1 MSTIITEQYEHWCA
15 NQIISGKPARPDTF
29 VFAYIPGQDESA
41 EIPCDEILPDE
52 SMIQYR
58 APVTQYGLLSPNA
71 TAFSIILDTTV
82 GDFEYNW
89 IGLLN
94 EESGVLCMI
103 AHTPRQQ
110 KIKTA
115 NGVQGN
121 NLIRTFSM
129 EFDGA
134 AAAMHIDVSA
144 DVWQIDFT
152 ARLAGMDE
160 ARRLLAFDHYGE
172 AAFLGDGFQ
181 VSYQDGTATV
191 AAGIG
196 YVGGLRVSLREPYSL
211 PAAVGDTLWI
221 DASWQ
226 GFVTGEWSTVFTFCA
241 RKEHAPYT
249 DGNGFQH
256 FVAPLAKLTAGG
268 PQDLRPQTPDEEQS
282 NALAEHEKSRRHPD
296 ATLTEKGFAQYSNAT
311 DSDAEDRAATSKA
324 VKIAMDNA
332 NARLAKN
339 RNGSDIP
346 NKPLFIENVGLK
358 PTVDKAES
366 AVQRAGDTMTG
377 ELKIRGVNALRIF
390 NEAFGLIFR
399 RSEEC
404 LHLIP
409 TSEGQGENGDI
420 GPLRPISINLRQ
432 GDVVIGDRIGIGNE
446 NNLGEKSLTLCDS
459 NTGFKWGGRGVINVF
474 AEGHNAFRFTKNGV
488 LALENLS
495 TGNLRKFTLSCDSSS
510 TKSAR
515 FNLWGN
521 SSRPVVAEL
530 GDDSGW
536 HFYSQRNTDNSI
548 TFAVNGQMVPSNYGN
563 FDARYQQRN
572 GGVQDVRYG
581 SEMYYTP
588 GGNQVSWTFR
598 SPSGHGLSGINVQET
613 GSNSADNIG
622 GVYYRPLQK
631 LINGTWYNVASV

>member
-41 EIPCDEILPDE
+41 EIPRDEILPDE

-172 AAFLGDGFQ
+172 AAFLADGFQ

-191 AAGIG
+191 AAGVG

-226 GFVTGEWSTVFTFCA
+226 GFVTGEWNTVFTFCA
-241 RKEHAPYT
+241 RQEHAPYT

-377 ELKIRGVNALRIF
+377 ELKIRGVNALRLF

-409 TSEGQGENGDI
+409 TQENQGENGDI
-420 GPLRPISINLRQ
+420 GPLRPFTMNLRTGEITMSKVSVGGGSQ
-432 GDVVIGDRIGIGNE
+432 VNGALGIGVQNA
-446 NNLGEKSLTLCDS
+446 LGGNSIAFGD
-459 NTGFKWGGRGVINVF
+459 NDTGIKQNGDGILDVYANGQHV
-474 AEGHNAFRFTKNGV
+474 FRFRSGEVQSLRAMKVSGTLNVSGETMV
-488 LALENLS
+488 YGNMNIFGAITS
-495 TGNLRKFTLSCDSSS
+495 TGRVT
-510 TKSAR
+510 
-515 FNLWGN
+515 
-521 SSRPVVAEL
+521 
-530 GDDSGW
+530 
-536 HFYSQRNTDNSI
+536 
-548 TFAVNGQMVPSNYGN
+548 PSDYGN
-563 FDARYQQRN
+563 FDARYQTKT
-572 GGVQDVRYG
+572 GGVQDVRLG
-581 SEMYYTP
+581 GAIGIGR
-588 GGNQVSWTFR
+588 GGNA
-598 SPSGHGLSGINVQET
+598 PSGHLLSGVDGGESVDWANARPVQ
-613 GSNSADNIG
+613 
-622 GVYYRPLQK
+622 V
-631 LINGTWYNVASV
+631 LINGVWRNVASL

>member
-41 EIPCDEILPDE
+41 EIPRDEILPDE

-129 EFDGA
+129 GFDGA

-191 AAGIG
+191 AAGVG

-390 NEAFGLIFR
+390 NEVFGLIFR

-420 GPLRPISINLRQ
+420 GPLRPFTINLRTGEISMSHKVSVGGGSQ
-432 GDVVIGDRIGIGNE
+432 VNGALGIGVQNA
-446 NNLGEKSLTLCDS
+446 LGGNSIAFGD
-459 NTGFKWGGRGVINVF
+459 NDTGLKQNGDGLLDVYANGQHV
-474 AEGHNAFRFTKNGV
+474 FRFQNG
-488 LALENLS
+488 ALQSN
-495 TGNLRKFTLSCDSSS
+495 R
-510 TKSAR
+510 
-515 FNLWGN
+515 
-521 SSRPVVAEL
+521 
-530 GDDSGW
+530 
-536 HFYSQRNTDNSI
+536 
-548 TFAVNGQMVPSNYGN
+548 AVNVSGRVTPSDYGN
-563 FDARYQQRN
+563 FDARYQTKT
-572 GGVQDVRYG
+572 GGVQDVRLG
-581 SEMYYTP
+581 SAIGIGR
-588 GGNQVSWTFR
+588 GGNA
-598 SPSGHGLSGINVQET
+598 PSGHLISGLDGGESMDWANARPVQ
-613 GSNSADNIG
+613 
-622 GVYYRPLQK
+622 V
-631 LINGTWYNVASV
+631 LINGVWRNVASL

>member
-15 NQIISGKPARPDTF
+15 NQLISGKPARPDTF

-41 EIPCDEILPDE
+41 EIPRDEILPDE

-191 AAGIG
+191 AAGVG

-377 ELKIRGVNALRIF
+377 ELKIRGVNALRLF

-409 TSEGQGENGDI
+409 TQENQGENGDI
-420 GPLRPISINLRQ
+420 GPLRPFTMNLRTGEITMSKVSVG
-432 GDVVIGDRIGIGNE
+432 GDSQVRGALGIGVQNA
-446 NNLGEKSLTLCDS
+446 LGGNSIAFGD
-459 NTGFKWGGRGVINVF
+459 NDTGLKQNGDGLLDVYANGQHV
-474 AEGHNAFRFTKNGV
+474 FRFQNG
-488 LALENLS
+488 ALQSN
-495 TGNLRKFTLSCDSSS
+495 R
-510 TKSAR
+510 
-515 FNLWGN
+515 
-521 SSRPVVAEL
+521 
-530 GDDSGW
+530 
-536 HFYSQRNTDNSI
+536 
-548 TFAVNGQMVPSNYGN
+548 AVNVSGRVTPSDYGN

-572 GGVQDVRYG
+572 DGVQDIRLG
-581 SEMYYTP
+581 SQRVDGHYDDDFT
-588 GGNQVSWTFR
+588 V
-598 SPSGHGLSGINVQET
+598 PSGYVVV
-613 GSNSADNIG
+613 G
-622 GVYYRPLQK
+622 GDVHPSTSLKLYSRPLQK
-631 LINGTWYNVASV
+631 LINGTWYNAASV

>member
-41 EIPCDEILPDE
+41 EIPRDEILPDE

-191 AAGIG
+191 AAGVG

-390 NEAFGLIFR
+390 NEVFGLIFR

-409 TSEGQGENGDI
+409 TQENQGENGDI
-420 GPLRPISINLRQ
+420 GPLRPFTMNLRTGEITMSKVSVGGGSQ
-432 GDVVIGDRIGIGNE
+432 VNGALGIGVQNA
-446 NNLGEKSLTLCDS
+446 LGGNSIAFGD
-459 NTGFKWGGRGVINVF
+459 NDTGIKQNGDGILDVYANGQHV
-474 AEGHNAFRFTKNGV
+474 FRFQNGV
-488 LALENLS
+488 AIALKNIQA
-495 TGNLRKFTLSCDSSS
+495 GNAKKFTLSSANNS
-510 TKSAR
+510 TKNAT
-515 FNLWGN
+515 FTLWGN

-563 FDARYQQRN
+563 FDARYQTKT
-572 GGVQDVRYG
+572 GGVQDVRLG
-581 SEMYYTP
+581 SAIGIGR
-588 GGNQVSWTFR
+588 GGNA
-598 SPSGHGLSGINVQET
+598 PSGHLLSGVDGGEKVDWANARPVQ
-613 GSNSADNIG
+613 
-622 GVYYRPLQK
+622 V
-631 LINGTWYNVASV
+631 LINGVWRNVASL

>member
-488 LALENLS
+488 LALEN
-495 TGNLRKFTLSCDSSS
+495 
-510 TKSAR
+510 
-515 FNLWGN
+515 
-521 SSRPVVAEL
+521 
-530 GDDSGW
+530 
-536 HFYSQRNTDNSI
+536 
-548 TFAVNGQMVPSNYGN
+548 
-563 FDARYQQRN
+563 
-572 GGVQDVRYG
+572 
-581 SEMYYTP
+581 
-588 GGNQVSWTFR
+588 
-598 SPSGHGLSGINVQET
+598 
-613 GSNSADNIG
+613 
-622 GVYYRPLQK
+622 
-631 LINGTWYNVASV
+631 

>member
-377 ELKIRGVNALRIF
+377 ELKIRGINALRIF

-420 GPLRPISINLRQ
+420 GPLRPFTINLRTGEISMSHKVSVGGGSQ
-432 GDVVIGDRIGIGNE
+432 VNGALGIGVQNA
-446 NNLGEKSLTLCDS
+446 LGGNSIAFGD
-459 NTGFKWGGRGVINVF
+459 NDTGLKQNGDGLLDVYANGQHV
-474 AEGHNAFRFTKNGV
+474 FRFQNG
-488 LALENLS
+488 ALQSN
-495 TGNLRKFTLSCDSSS
+495 R
-510 TKSAR
+510 
-515 FNLWGN
+515 
-521 SSRPVVAEL
+521 
-530 GDDSGW
+530 
-536 HFYSQRNTDNSI
+536 
-548 TFAVNGQMVPSNYGN
+548 AVNVSGRVTPSDYGN
-563 FDARYQQRN
+563 FDARYQTKT
-572 GGVQDVRYG
+572 GGVQDVRLG
-581 SEMYYTP
+581 SAIGIGR
-588 GGNQVSWTFR
+588 GGNA
-598 SPSGHGLSGINVQET
+598 PSGHLISGLDGGESMDWANARPVQ
-613 GSNSADNIG
+613 
-622 GVYYRPLQK
+622 V
-631 LINGTWYNVASV
+631 LINGVWRNVASL

>member
-41 EIPCDEILPDE
+41 EIPRDEILPDE

-89 IGLLN
+89 SGLLN

-191 AAGIG
+191 AAGVG

-226 GFVTGEWSTVFTFCA
+226 GFVTGEWNTVFTFCA
-241 RKEHAPYT
+241 RQEHASYT
-249 DGNGFQH
+249 DGNGFRH
-256 FVAPLAKLTAGG
+256 FVAPLAKMTADGL
-268 PQDLRPQTPDEEQS
+268 QDLRPQTPDEEQS

-296 ATLTEKGFAQYSNAT
+296 ATLNEKGFAQYSNDT

-358 PTVDKAES
+358 PTVDKAEG
-366 AVQRAGDTMTG
+366 AVQRRGDIMTG
-377 ELKIRGVNALRIF
+377 KLTLPQTSAFGINTDNALGGNSIALGD
-390 NEAFGLIFR
+390 NDTGIKQNGDGILDIYANGQHIFR
-399 RSEEC
+399 F
-404 LHLIP
+404 
-409 TSEGQGENGDI
+409 Q
-420 GPLRPISINLRQ
+420 
-432 GDVVIGDRIGIGNE
+432 
-446 NNLGEKSLTLCDS
+446 
-459 NTGFKWGGRGVINVF
+459 
-474 AEGHNAFRFTKNGV
+474 NGV
-488 LALENLS
+488 AIALKNIQA
-495 TGNLRKFTLSCDSSS
+495 GNARKFTLSS
-510 TKSAR
+510 TNESAKNAT
-515 FNLWGN
+515 FNLWGH
-521 SSRPVVAEL
+521 SSRPVVVEL

-548 TFAVNGQMVPSNYGN
+548 TFAVNGQVVPSNYGN
-563 FDARYQQRN
+563 FDYRYQQRN

-581 SEMYYTP
+581 SEMYYNP
-588 GGNQVSWTFR
+588 GGNQISWTFR

>member
-41 EIPCDEILPDE
+41 EIPRDEILPDE

-191 AAGIG
+191 AAGVG

-211 PAAVGDTLWI
+211 PAEVGDTLWI

-226 GFVTGEWSTVFTFCA
+226 GFVTGEWNTVFTFCA
-241 RKEHAPYT
+241 RQEHASYT
-249 DGNGFQH
+249 DGNGFRH
-256 FVAPLAKLTAGG
+256 FVAPLAKMTGDG
-268 PQDLRPQTPDEEQS
+268 PQDLRPETPDEEQS

-296 ATLTEKGFAQYSNAT
+296 ATLNEKGFAQYSSAT

-377 ELKIRGVNALRIF
+377 ELKIRGINALRIF

-420 GPLRPISINLRQ
+420 GPLRPFTINLRTGEISMSHKVSVGGGSQ
-432 GDVVIGDRIGIGNE
+432 VNGALGIGVQNA
-446 NNLGEKSLTLCDS
+446 LGGNSIAFGD
-459 NTGFKWGGRGVINVF
+459 NDTGLKQNGDGLLDVYANGQHV
-474 AEGHNAFRFTKNGV
+474 FRFQNG
-488 LALENLS
+488 ALQSN
-495 TGNLRKFTLSCDSSS
+495 R
-510 TKSAR
+510 
-515 FNLWGN
+515 
-521 SSRPVVAEL
+521 
-530 GDDSGW
+530 
-536 HFYSQRNTDNSI
+536 
-548 TFAVNGQMVPSNYGN
+548 AVNVSGRVTPSDYGN
-563 FDARYQQRN
+563 FDARYQTKT
-572 GGVQDVRYG
+572 GGVQDVRLG
-581 SEMYYTP
+581 SAIGIGR
-588 GGNQVSWTFR
+588 GGNA
-598 SPSGHGLSGINVQET
+598 PSGHLISGLDGGESMDWANARPVQ
-613 GSNSADNIG
+613 
-622 GVYYRPLQK
+622 V
-631 LINGTWYNVASV
+631 LINGVWRNVASL